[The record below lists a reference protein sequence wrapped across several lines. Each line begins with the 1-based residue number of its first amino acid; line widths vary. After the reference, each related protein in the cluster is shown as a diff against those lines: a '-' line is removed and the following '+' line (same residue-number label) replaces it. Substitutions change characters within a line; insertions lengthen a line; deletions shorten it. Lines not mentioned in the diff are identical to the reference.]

1 MYTERVSERI
11 ERGTTM
17 THQNKEVPFSVDDR
31 GDRVQFY
38 CTKSWDI
45 VGEINREAGENACAS
60 VWYGGTELKKWAIE
74 NGYPE
79 VADMPNGD

>member
-1 MYTERVSERI
+1 M
-11 ERGTTM
+11 
-17 THQNKEVPFSVDDR
+17 P
-31 GDRVQFY
+31 
-38 CTKSWDI
+38 
-45 VGEINREAGENACAS
+45 EINREAGENACTS